1 MKNNLSNSSHQYYFS
16 YLNNFALLLHPWICQ
31 SVCLQSQDCQTVKAV
46 KASINVS
53 NDSYKFYSSL
63 VCYKRK
69 VFTQNIYVYFHKKI
83 ISLACLLWVPKLDV
97 ILKYPHSLHRGQNP
111 LHLWTTSPPSRI
123 IGYPPIFR
131 HFLTPSILWHLSLS
145 LFVCKY
151 FNLYKTLLWT
161 YDEGCQG
168 MEVLSIRQ
176 KKLMQFSLKYLFEK
190 TKLCTTK

>member
-1 MKNNLSNSSHQYYFS
+1 MLQKESIYTKYLCLLSQKNYFS
-16 YLNNFALLLHPWICQ
+16 GLSTLGT
-31 SVCLQSQDCQTVKAV
+31 QTRC
-46 KASINVS
+46 
-53 NDSYKFYSSL
+53 DP
-63 VCYKRK
+63 
-69 VFTQNIYVYFHKKI
+69 KI
-83 ISLACLLWVPKLDV
+83 P
-97 ILKYPHSLHRGQNP
+97 PHSLHRGQNP